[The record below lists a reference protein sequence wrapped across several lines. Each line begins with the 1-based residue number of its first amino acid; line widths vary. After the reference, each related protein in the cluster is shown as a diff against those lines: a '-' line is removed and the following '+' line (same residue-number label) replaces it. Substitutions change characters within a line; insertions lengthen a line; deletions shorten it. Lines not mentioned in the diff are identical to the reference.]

1 MIDELH
7 VTNLALIEDVTVEP
21 APGLTALTGET
32 GAGKS
37 ALLSAIRLLVGDRA
51 TGDQVRDGSEGL
63 CVEGRVCFD
72 GEAESC
78 PDGHVVCRR
87 VSSEGRSRC
96 SIDGSMA
103 TVAQL
108 AQFVGSKV
116 DLCGQHDHQRLLSVS
131 SHLPLLDSWTGEE
144 ASQALAAYDEAW
156 GARARAA
163 EELERVTKARGE
175 SEARV
180 ADARFAVSRI
190 GEVNPARGEY
200 EELEALLPRLEHAES
215 IIEGA
220 NAAHEALSGDGGAL
234 DSLNS
239 AISALDAVSGF
250 DAALRTAADALRG
263 ALYPLED
270 AARDV
275 RRYRDDAEFDPAD
288 LQRADARMGA
298 LVGLMRS
305 FGPRM
310 EDVFSRFEEAQR
322 LIALVDDSEEA
333 ERRARA
339 GLDEAE
345 RRLVDAASRLTSV
358 RTAAAPRFAACVTGQ
373 MARLEM
379 GGAQLVVDVSPLER
393 PQWGRGGADRVEFL
407 YRPGPGL
414 ALRSFVK
421 IASGG
426 EVSRVMLAIK
436 VALGEHDDVET
447 LIFDEIDAGVG
458 GSTAR
463 AVASVLADLARTHQ
477 VVVVTHLAQVAVAAE
492 RQYVVSKRAEGSD
505 GRPETRLAEAR
516 GEERVREIARMLS
529 GDESETSLGHARELL
544 ERGVSVAG

>member
-7 VTNLALIEDVTVEP
+7 VTNLALIGDVTVEP

-51 TGDQVRDGSEGL
+51 TGDQVRDGAEGL
-63 CVEGRVCFD
+63 CVEGRVCFSD
-72 GEAESC
+72 EAESC

-144 ASQALAAYDEAW
+144 AERAAAAYAEAW

-163 EELERVTKARGE
+163 EEYDRVMKARDE
-175 SEARV
+175 SEARIG
-180 ADARFAVSRI
+180 DARFAVSRI
-190 GEVNPARGEY
+190 GEVNPVRGEY
-200 EELEALLPRLEHAES
+200 EELETLLPKLEHAES

-234 DSLNS
+234 DALNS
-239 AISALDAVSGF
+239 AISALDAVGGF
-250 DAALRTAADALRG
+250 DPALRDIADSLRD

-275 RRYRDDAEFDPAD
+275 RRYRDDADFDPAD
-288 LQRADARMGA
+288 LQRADERMGA
-298 LVGLMRS
+298 LVGLMRT

-310 EDVFSRFEEAQR
+310 EDVFTRYDEARQ
-322 LIALVDDSEEA
+322 LIALVDDSEET

-339 GLDEAE
+339 CLDEAE
-345 RRLVDAASRLTSV
+345 RRLCEAASALTAV
-358 RTAAAPRFAACVTGQ
+358 RKASAPRFAACVTEQ
-373 MARLEM
+373 MGRLEM
-379 GGAQLVVDVSPLER
+379 GGAQLVVDISPLER
-393 PQWGRGGADRVEFL
+393 SQWTRGGADRVEFL
-407 YRPGPGL
+407 YRPGAGL

-477 VVVVTHLAQVAVAAE
+477 VLVVTHLAQVAVAAE
-492 RQYVVSKRAEGSD
+492 RQYVVSKRAEGAD
-505 GRPETRLAEAR
+505 GRPETRICEVR
-516 GEERVREIARMLS
+516 GEDRVREIARMLS

-544 ERGVSVAG
+544 RQGSAATS